1 MSSTDHLAIQPAASA
16 LHMISPNGEEETT
29 VTGWASK

>member
-1 MSSTDHLAIQPAASA
+1 MSSTDHLEILPEASG
-16 LHMISPNGEEETT
+16 LRIISPSENDETT

>member
-1 MSSTDHLAIQPAASA
+1 MSSTDHFAILPTASG
-16 LHMISPNGEEETT
+16 LQVIYPNGNEETT